1 MGRLLLALL
10 LLLACSPPPAQVH
23 SPELEAADLAAI
35 AAAFGP
41 NPGSPTPRLLAFRGP
56 VLVVLRK
63 DGRRLSQAWSEGS
76 DWWANLEQAAR
87 QARQATG
94 EAPTAAEICLTHGY
108 QPHLGKLA
116 GVHRGILGLE
126 VEVGGARSRLAPTEM
141 LARNLSFPR
150 AIKALVDTRAVPPD
164 QVAVTTFKSEQVL
177 VQLGP
182 PPTARR
188 MVRGNELVPEEAV
201 TRQALESMS
210 ADLVAWLQANLQPD
224 GRLVYKYWPSRGQ
237 ESEANNPLRQFMATW
252 VLEQWPSARE
262 QAARNLRY
270 NLKTFYRPGEIVY
283 RDEVKLGAMAI
294 AALALLDSPERK
306 RYATE
311 LAALCS
317 TIESLARPD
326 GSFRTF
332 LRPKK
337 RENDNQ
343 NFYSGEAQLLR
354 ARLYLERPTPEARER
369 FLKSFVYYR
378 EFFRRQPNPA
388 FVPWHTRALVLFHS
402 KEPDPELR
410 DFVFE
415 MNDWLLDR
423 AAMQEWDNSLYP
435 DLKGRFYNERRPD
448 YGPPHASSTGAYME
462 GLAEAYK
469 LARDLGDRRRAEGYL
484 LALKRGARDL
494 MQLQFRDQVDLFY
507 VSRPERVRGG
517 LRTEVYDNEIRVDN
531 VQHALSAIQALL
543 EVWPQG
549 QR

>member
-1 MGRLLLALL
+1 MARWLVTLLVLV
-10 LLLACSPPPAQVH
+10 ACSPSPARVE
-23 SPELEAADLAAI
+23 SPQLEAADLAAV
-35 AAAFGP
+35 ASAFGES
-41 NPGSPTPRLLAFRGP
+41 PGSPTPRLLAFHGP
-56 VLVVLRK
+56 VLVVLRR
-63 DGRRLSQAWSEGS
+63 DGRRVSQAWSEGS
-76 DWWANLEQAAR
+76 DWWTNLAQAAL
-87 QARQATG
+87 QARQASRET
-94 EAPTAAEICLTHGY
+94 PTSAETCLTYDY
-108 QPHLGKLA
+108 QPHLGKLG
-116 GVHRGILGLE
+116 GVHRGVLGLQ
-126 VEVGGARSRLAPTEM
+126 VEVGGTRSRLAPTEM

-150 AIKALVDTRAVPPD
+150 AIKALGPMPSD
-164 QVAVTTFKSEQVL
+164 QVTVTTYKAEQVL
-177 VQLGP
+177 VQLGQ
-182 PPTARR
+182 PPTARG
-188 MVRGNELVPEEAV
+188 MARGNELIGEEAV

-210 ADLVAWLQANLQPD
+210 AELADWLLANLEPD
-224 GRLVYKYWPSRGQ
+224 GRLVYKYWPSRGE

-262 QAARNLRY
+262 QAARNLSY
-270 NLKTFYRPGEIVY
+270 NLKAFYRPGEIVY

-294 AALALLDSPERK
+294 AALALLDSSERK
-306 RYATE
+306 RYASE
-311 LAALCS
+311 LESLCG

-354 ARLYLERPTPEARER
+354 ARLYLERPTPRAKER
-369 FLKSFVYYR
+369 FLKSFGYYR

-388 FVPWHTRALVLFHS
+388 FVPWHTRALVLFYS
-402 KEPDPELR
+402 QEPDPELR

-423 AAMQEWDNSLYP
+423 AAMQEWDNSPYP

-462 GLAEAYK
+462 GLAEAYR
-469 LARDLGDRRRAEGYL
+469 LARDLGDTGRAERYM
-484 LALKRGARDL
+484 LALKRGARHL
-494 MQLQFRDQVDLFY
+494 MQLQFRDEVDMFY
-507 VSRPERVRGG
+507 VARPQRVRGG

>member
-1 MGRLLLALL
+1 MARWLLALL
-10 LLLACSPPPAQVH
+10 VLVGCSPSPARVE
-23 SPELEAADLAAI
+23 SPQLEAADLAAV
-35 AAAFGP
+35 ASVFGER
-41 NPGSPTPRLLAFRGP
+41 PGPPTPRLLAFHGP
-56 VLVVLRK
+56 VLVVLRR
-63 DGRRLSQAWSEGS
+63 DGQRVSQAWSEGS
-76 DWWANLEQAAR
+76 DWWTNLAQAAL
-87 QARQATG
+87 QARQASRET
-94 EAPTAAEICLTHGY
+94 PTSAEICLTYDY
-108 QPHLGKLA
+108 QPHLGKLG
-116 GVHRGILGLE
+116 GVHRGVLGLQ
-126 VEVGGARSRLAPTEM
+126 VEVGGRRSRLAPTEM

-150 AIKALVDTRAVPPD
+150 AIKALGAMPPD
-164 QVAVTTFKSEQVL
+164 QVTVTTFKAEQVL
-177 VQLGP
+177 VQLGQ
-182 PPTARR
+182 PPTARG
-188 MVRGNELVPEEAV
+188 MVRGNEPIGEEAV

-210 ADLVAWLQANLQPD
+210 AELADWLLANLEPD
-224 GRLVYKYWPSRGQ
+224 GRLVYKYWPSRGE

-262 QAARNLRY
+262 QAARNLSY
-270 NLKTFYRPGEIVY
+270 NLKAFYRPGEIVY

-294 AALALLDSPERK
+294 AALALLDSSERK
-306 RYATE
+306 RYASE
-311 LAALCS
+311 LEALCG

-354 ARLYLERPTPEARER
+354 ARLYLERPTPRAKER
-369 FLKSFVYYR
+369 FLKSFGYYR
-378 EFFRRQPNPA
+378 EFFRQQPNPA

-402 KEPDPELR
+402 KEPDSELR

-423 AAMQEWDNSLYP
+423 AAMQEWDNSPYP

-462 GLAEAYK
+462 GLAEAYR
-469 LARDLGDRRRAEGYL
+469 LARDLGDTRRADRYL
-484 LALKRGARDL
+484 LALKRGARHL
-494 MQLQFRDQVDLFY
+494 MQLQFHDEVDMFY
-507 VSRPERVRGG
+507 VARPQRVRGG

-543 EVWPQG
+543 EVWSQG